1 MLEHAIAAIPGTAT
15 DVDARYQ
22 GGPAH
27 ALVTAVR
34 DSGEVSAAGVVAV
47 DMPFVGEALQALV
60 NSWPTSSADA
70 LVVRSSDGRA
80 QWLCAIYRAA
90 PLLRSAAKVNTDGL
104 GMYQLVKD
112 LVVEYLDVPDAVVTM
127 DVDTV
132 ADLEQA
138 EREING
144 R

>member
-1 MLEHAIAAIPGTAT
+1 MRQRVVAAIPGTAI

-34 DSGEVSAAGVVAV
+34 ESGEVSAAGVVAV

-60 NSWPTSSADA
+60 NAWPTCSADA
-70 LVVRSSDGRA
+70 LVVRSSDGSA
-80 QWLCAIYRAA
+80 QWICAIYRAA
-90 PLLRSAAKVNTDGL
+90 PLLQAAAQVNTDGL
-104 GMYQLVKD
+104 GMFQLTKD
-112 LVVEYLDVPDAVVTM
+112 LVIEYLDVPDAVATM